1 MPTSIVVAGIK
12 LDVYGLEQYRAQ
24 KRNDPVSVVFS
35 MHGRLS
41 TAQAMTD
48 VNEKLVQLNSKSNNT
63 SKPYLLVVSFDH
75 ANHGSRLVDRHRNL
89 TWKDQDYDNQSHAID
104 MWSMEK
110 AAADTVSMLVD
121 VLEFYL
127 FPHAESHIVQYGVL
141 GFSLGGHSAYLA
153 NSKDNR
159 LSLCVALVGCADYE
173 SLLRY
178 RATSLNLQAQ
188 APHIPERFI
197 NQVVRKQD
205 TIHNLQNLLST
216 KLLMINGQEDKVVPA
231 ECNASFVENMRLSHV
246 GTEGKDWA
254 SFVLPGLGHAWS
266 DKMIEL
272 CQQWCYDWLQEG
284 V

>member
-1 MPTSIVVAGIK
+1 M
-12 LDVYGLEQYRAQ
+12 
-24 KRNDPVSVVFS
+24 
-35 MHGRLS
+35 
-41 TAQAMTD
+41 
-48 VNEKLVQLNSKSNNT
+48 
-63 SKPYLLVVSFDH
+63 
-75 ANHGSRLVDRHRNL
+75 
-89 TWKDQDYDNQSHAID
+89 
-104 MWSMEK
+104 
-110 AAADTVSMLVD
+110 
-121 VLEFYL
+121 
-127 FPHAESHIVQYGVL
+127 
-141 GFSLGGHSAYLA
+141 
-153 NSKDNR
+153 
-159 LSLCVALVGCADYE
+159 ALVGCADYE

>member
-35 MHGRLS
+35 MHGRLCKLS
-41 TAQAMTD
+41 AVSGHSVSQAGGAWKTHYVIFLLTATAQAMTD

-153 NSKDNR
+153 NSK
-159 LSLCVALVGCADYE
+159 
-173 SLLRY
+173 
-178 RATSLNLQAQ
+178 
-188 APHIPERFI
+188 
-197 NQVVRKQD
+197 
-205 TIHNLQNLLST
+205 
-216 KLLMINGQEDKVVPA
+216 
-231 ECNASFVENMRLSHV
+231 
-246 GTEGKDWA
+246 GK
-254 SFVLPGLGHAWS
+254 
-266 DKMIEL
+266 
-272 CQQWCYDWLQEG
+272 
-284 V
+284 